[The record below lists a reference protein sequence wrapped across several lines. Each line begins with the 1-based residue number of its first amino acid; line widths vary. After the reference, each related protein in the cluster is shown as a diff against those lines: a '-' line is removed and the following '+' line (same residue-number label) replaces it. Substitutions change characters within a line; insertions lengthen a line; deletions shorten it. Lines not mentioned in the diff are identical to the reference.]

1 MWSWQ
6 CHPGGL
12 TDHYPEETCHHT
24 QQRPCKEL
32 LAVRGSPDSGWC
44 HQCCDLGLRKQRAK
58 SVPKWGELESAA
70 LPRGWRGGVQPYFWE
85 DISTWNGAAWR
96 PLALPIG
103 HQSRTWAE
111 AQKIKLAVPSCSPQR
126 LSKVPLSGASTA
138 LLALCPWL
146 CSVLATSGATLVSRA
161 ALPLGSLTL
170 FATQSHLSL
179 KDFLSFKK
187 SLPFHL
193 FSVSLQ
199 IS

>member
-1 MWSWQ
+1 MSSWGPHWPPPRRNMPSHTAKTLQGAAGSAGQPWFRLMSSVLWSWAEKTEGQ
-6 CHPGGL
+6 I
-12 TDHYPEETCHHT
+12 
-24 QQRPCKEL
+24 
-32 LAVRGSPDSGWC
+32 SPKMGRAGV
-44 HQCCDLGLRKQRAK
+44 CC
-58 SVPKWGELESAA
+58 
-70 LPRGWRGGVQPYFWE
+70 LPRRWRGGVQPYFWE

-96 PLALPIG
+96 PLALPTG

-126 LSKVPLSGASTA
+126 LSKVPLPGASPA

-170 FATQSHLSL
+170 FPTQSHLSL

-193 FSVSLQ
+193 FSVSFQ